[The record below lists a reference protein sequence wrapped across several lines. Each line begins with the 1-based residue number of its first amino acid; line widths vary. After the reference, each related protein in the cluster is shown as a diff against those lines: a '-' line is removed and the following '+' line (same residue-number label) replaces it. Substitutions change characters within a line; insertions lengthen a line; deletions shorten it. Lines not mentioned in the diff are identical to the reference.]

1 MDFRHHVRA
10 HLPEL
15 RLRREPEIV
24 DEIAEHLAEIY
35 DEARREGCASA
46 VAEQRALAALPSCA
60 EPFARDLQ
68 KASEPLLPVKRRFS
82 IWTDTRADIRDGVR
96 GLLHAPGFT
105 LAVVLTLAL
114 GIGANTVIF
123 GAIDAVLLRPA
134 TIASPERVV
143 HVYSASADGR
153 GQFLPTSY
161 PNYVDIAALVD
172 VFDGVVAY
180 ASIQLALDLR
190 GTTERVSGQIV
201 SGNYF
206 SVLGV
211 PLAEGRGFTATEDR
225 ADALSRVVVV
235 SDDAWRRYFAADPL
249 LVGRSVTLNGQPYA
263 VVGIAPRGFRG
274 PVLGQAVEFWVP
286 MSLQPELRPP
296 SAALRRSL
304 GTSRMLEARS
314 PGWINILAR
323 LAPGATADPAAAALD
338 VVARRLETAFPDTNR
353 GRRFTLAPLGEGP
366 GVRTSARPLL
376 RALAAAVALVLLI
389 ACANVASLLIV
400 RSLSRQKDI
409 AVRLALGASRTRLAR
424 QWLTD
429 ALLLAVLGGVG
440 AVLAAWWTTPLL
452 YTLGIPESVD
462 LTLDARVTLFAFVTA
477 IASGLLSGSMSLAQ
491 VMRRDAMTALRDE
504 SRGSTSSSRATRLRS
519 GFVIAQVALTIVLLV
534 GAGLFLRTLQNA
546 YSVELGYDI
555 GKTVLTEVNLDLRGY
570 APEAGQRVYEQILD
584 VIRAIPGVAAVAA
597 ARVVVLSG
605 SARVTSVSLDGQPI
619 AADQRNAFD
628 ARVNVVSHDYL
639 ATLGITLL
647 RGRGFAATDSAV
659 TPHVA
664 VISRSLAAR
673 RWPDSE
679 PIGQS
684 LVTGGTTYEV
694 IGIAPD
700 TIYGRPTE
708 SEPLPFFYSLLAQG
722 YESAVTLHIR
732 AVTDPMDMMPA
743 VRRVVRAVDPLL
755 TLTTPVRL
763 SDVLQRSLGDQ
774 RLMARLVTAFGFL
787 ALGLAVIGLYG
798 VLTHVVTSRRTEIG
812 VRVALGADP
821 RLIVRMVL
829 LQGVRLV
836 VIGAAI
842 GLIAALAATR
852 YIESQLFGVTSS
864 DPLTLLAAV
873 MTLFA
878 VALVAC
884 AVPASRALRVDAAD
898 VLR

>member
-1 MDFRHHVRA
+1 MDFRQHVRA
-10 HLPEL
+10 HLPQL
-15 RLRREPEIV
+15 QLRREPEIV
-24 DEIAEHLAEIY
+24 DEIAAHLAEIY
-35 DEARREGCASA
+35 DEARRDGCTAA
-46 VAEQRALAALPSCA
+46 AAEQRALAALPSCV

-68 KASEPLLPVKRRFS
+68 KASEPLLPIRRRLS
-82 IWTDTRADIRDGVR
+82 IWTDARADLRDGVR
-96 GLLHAPGFT
+96 GLMHAPGFA

-134 TIASPERVV
+134 SIAAPDRVV
-143 HVYSASADGR
+143 HVYSSSADGR
-153 GQFLPTSY
+153 APFLPTSY
-161 PNYVDIAALVD
+161 PNYIDVAALD
-172 VFDGVVAY
+172 VFDGAVAY

-190 GTTERVSGQIV
+190 GSTERVSGQIV

-206 SVLGV
+206 AVLGV
-211 PLAEGRGFTATEDR
+211 PLAEGRGLTPADDR
-225 ADALSRVVVV
+225 ADAAPRVVVV
-235 SDDAWRRYFAADPL
+235 SDQAWHRYFSADPL
-249 LVGRSVTLNGQPYA
+249 LAGRSVTLNGQPYE
-263 VVGIAPRGFRG
+263 VVGIAPPGFRG
-274 PVLGQAVEFWVP
+274 PVLGQAPEFWVP

-296 SAALRRSL
+296 SAGLRRSL
-304 GTSRMLEARS
+304 GTSNMLTARA

-323 LAPGATADPAAAALD
+323 LAPDTTAEGAAAALD
-338 VVARRLETAFPDTNR
+338 VAGHRLESAYPDTNR

-366 GVRTSARPLL
+366 GVRTSSRPLL
-376 RALAAAVALVLLI
+376 RALGGAVALVLLI

-400 RSLSRQKDI
+400 RSLSREKDL
-409 AVRLALGASRTRLAR
+409 AVRLALGASRARLAR

-429 ALLLAVLGGVG
+429 ALLLAVLGGAG

-462 LTLDARVTLFAFVTA
+462 LTLNTRVTLFTLVTA
-477 IASGLLSGSMSLAQ
+477 MGSGLLSGSLSLAK

-504 SRGSTSSSRATRLRS
+504 SRSSTSSSRATRVRS

-546 YSVELGYDI
+546 YSVDLGYDI
-555 GKTVLTEVNLDLRGY
+555 ERTVLTEVNLDLRGY

-584 VIRAIPGVAAVAA
+584 GVRGIPGVAAAAA

-605 SARVTSVSLDGQPI
+605 SARVTSISLDGLPV
-619 AADQRNAFD
+619 ADDGRNAFD

-639 ATLGITLL
+639 ATLGIPLL
-647 RGRGFAATDSAV
+647 RGRSFVAADSAV
-659 TPHVA
+659 TPRVA

-679 PIGQS
+679 AIGQS
-684 LVTGGTTYEV
+684 LVTGGATYEV
-694 IGIAPD
+694 IGIVPD

-722 YESAVTLHIR
+722 YESAVTLHVR
-732 AVTDPMDMMPA
+732 AVTDPMDVLPA
-743 VRRVVRAVDPLL
+743 VRRVVRDVDPLL
-755 TLTTPVRL
+755 TLTPPVRL
-763 SDVLQRSLGDQ
+763 SNVLQQSLGDQ
-774 RLMARLVTAFGFL
+774 RLMARLVSAFGFL
-787 ALGLAVIGLYG
+787 ALGLALIGLYG

-821 RLIVRMVL
+821 RIIVRMVL

-842 GLIAALAATR
+842 GLVAALAATR
-852 YIESQLFGVTSS
+852 YIESQLFGVTPT
-864 DPLTLLAAV
+864 DPVTLLVAV
-873 MTLFA
+873 MTFFVA
-878 VALVAC
+878 ALVAC
-884 AVPASRALRVDAAD
+884 VVPASRALRVDAAA